1 MDDKRKLTGH
11 PWHVEYLK
19 MDEDDTRRHKSR
31 CIYHLKN
38 NYCRKTSGNCFGSS
52 HCSFYKESATKQLN
66 QNQNRQQPEQINRQ
80 QSKQLSRQQINELLQ
95 KIFGE

>member
-11 PWHVEYLK
+11 PWHVGYLK
-19 MDEDDTRRHKSR
+19 MDEDDTRRHKRR
-31 CIYHLKN
+31 CIYYLQN
-38 NYCRKTSGNCFGSS
+38 NNCRKCGMCGGSS

-66 QNQNRQQPEQINRQ
+66 QNQNRQQTEQINRQ
-80 QSKQLSRQQINELLQ
+80 QIDELLR